1 MSYGDLA
8 RAASTQGKVLERQ
21 GLANQRLSKVHASS
35 YFNGVLKLGKISS
48 TRIPAQC
55 FFFFFFFSIQF
66 IVLEGDT
73 LSYTTERYGEF
84 VYVWPRSS

>member
-55 FFFFFFFSIQF
+55 FFFFFFFF
-66 IVLEGDT
+66 DPVYCARG
-73 LSYTTERYGEF
+73 RYPKLHNRAIRG
-84 VYVWPRSS
+84 VCLRPAAV

>member
-55 FFFFFFFSIQF
+55 
-66 IVLEGDT
+66 G
-73 LSYTTERYGEF
+73 TTIKDLQNGSPNTRF
-84 VYVWPRSS
+84 PARDLTRARPA